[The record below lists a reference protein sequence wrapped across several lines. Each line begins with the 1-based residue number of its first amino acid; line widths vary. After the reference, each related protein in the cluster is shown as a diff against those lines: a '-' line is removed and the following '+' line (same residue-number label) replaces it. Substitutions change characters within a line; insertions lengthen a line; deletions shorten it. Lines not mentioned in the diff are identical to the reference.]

1 MTILATRM
9 GCYRIFTA
17 EKVTDILSKL
27 KMPNESNPVRNI
39 GKVQKFVVGTDFEAN
54 AE

>member
-9 GCYRIFTA
+9 GCYRITA
-17 EKVTDILSKL
+17 EKVKDILSKL

-39 GKVQKFVVGTDFEAN
+39 GKVQKFVVGTDFEAH